1 MRFYGYHVLSP
12 EENMFVDSRLLKL
25 VDEGMSEPV
34 FRIYRW
40 SELCVSIG
48 RNQEEREFPVRVV
61 RRPTGGGALLHGWDL
76 SFAVVDYKEN
86 WGGTVRAIYRR
97 FATVFRLLFSTLGVS
112 LLFEK
117 NKNYSL
123 DDYFCFFFPTLGELK
138 TEDGRKVLSVAM
150 CEGKRAFLLH
160 GSVYIDFDYRKAEEV
175 LGVKAELLKS
185 RLVSLKELEV
195 DVEAFK
201 QLLYFCLSSLP
212 CKVLHPHIGRKT

>member
-12 EENMFVDSRLLKL
+12 EENMFVDSRLFKL
-25 VDEGMSEPV
+25 VEDDLSEPV

-48 RNQEEREFPVRVV
+48 KNQEKRDFPVRVV

-86 WGGTVRAIYRR
+86 WGDSPLKIYRK
-97 FATVFRLLFSTLGVS
+97 FTKVFRILFGVAGVR
-112 LLFEK
+112 LEVEK
-117 NKNYSL
+117 NRTYAL
-123 DDYFCFFFPTLGELK
+123 DDYFCFFFPTFGELK
-138 TEDGRKVLSVAM
+138 TCDGRKVVAMAM

-160 GSVYIDFDYRKAEEV
+160 GSVYLNFDYGRAEEI
-175 LGVKAELLKS
+175 LGVKEELLRS
-185 RLVSLKELEV
+185 RVVSLQELGVNPE
-195 DVEAFK
+195 EFK

-212 CKVLHPHIGRKT
+212 CRA